1 MKLFREAAFGAASP
15 GQKQTERTANLMFK
29 DALKGIRVADFSWI
43 WAGPYAA
50 SLLAYMGAE
59 VIKIESRTR
68 IDQTRKGTIMDTDN
82 FDGLNYSPT
91 FNNANLNK
99 KGVSIDISKPEGAE
113 LAKKIV
119 AECDV
124 VVSNMRPGKMEKL
137 GLGYEDLKKVKPDL
151 IMIESSGFGATG
163 PYRSYAGFAP
173 IFASFGG
180 LAYLT
185 GYGDGEPNVMSG
197 VQDLRA
203 GTLSAFI
210 LLAALINRQRTGEG
224 QYIDVSSSECLS
236 TLIGP
241 ELMDFTMNSR
251 SPMRKGN
258 EDDYMAPHGCYQCK
272 GEDKWLSIAVASD
285 EEWKAL
291 CEVMGNP
298 EWCRDSRYEDCFG
311 RWKNRKE
318 IDEEISR
325 WTINYTHYELME
337 KLQAAGVAAMPSFDA
352 EEILSDPHTKAREL
366 FTTVHHPKIGEQVVM
381 GPAWKFS
388 ETPAKITKAGPLM
401 GESNDEIF
409 GSLLGMRQEEIE
421 ELKEK
426 KIMY

>member
-1 MKLFREAAFGAASP
+1 
-15 GQKQTERTANLMFK
+15 MFK

-50 SLLAYMGAE
+50 SLLGYMGAE
-59 VIKIESRTR
+59 VIKIESRAR

-99 KGVSIDISKPEGAE
+99 KGVSIDISKPEGAA
-113 LAKKIV
+113 LARRLV
-119 AECDV
+119 AECDI

-137 GLGYEDLKKVKPDL
+137 GLGYDDLKMVKEDI

-163 PYRSYAGFAP
+163 PYKGFAGFAP

-210 LLAALINRQRTGEG
+210 VLAALLHRQKTGEG
-224 QYIDVSSSECLS
+224 QYIDLSSSECLS

-241 ELMDFTMNSR
+241 ELMEFTMNGR
-251 SPMRKGN
+251 SPYRSGN
-258 EDDYMAPHGCYQCK
+258 EDARMAPHGCYRCK
-272 GEDKWLSIAVASD
+272 GDDKWISIAVGND
-285 EEWKAL
+285 REWKAL
-291 CEVMGNP
+291 CKVMGEP
-298 EWCRDSRYEDCFG
+298 EWCRKKEYADMPG

-318 IDEEISR
+318 LNSRLEE
-325 WTINYTHYELME
+325 WTAGHTHYELME
-337 KLQAAGVAAMPSFDA
+337 RLQEAGVAAMPSFDA
-352 EEILSDPHTKAREL
+352 EEILRDSHTKARGL
-366 FTTVHHPKIGEQVVM
+366 FTAVHHPKIGDQVVM
-381 GPAWKFS
+381 NPAWKFS
-388 ETPAKITKAGPLM
+388 ETPARITKAGPLM
-401 GESNDEIF
+401 GESNEEIF
-409 GSLLGMRQEEIE
+409 GSLLGLKQVETEL
-421 ELKEK
+421 LKEK
-426 KIMY
+426 KVIY

>member
-1 MKLFREAAFGAASP
+1 
-15 GQKQTERTANLMFK
+15 MFK

-50 SLLAYMGAE
+50 SLLGYMGAE
-59 VIKIESRTR
+59 VIKIESRAR

-99 KGVSIDISKPEGAE
+99 KGVSIDISKAEGAA
-113 LAKKIV
+113 LARRIV
-119 AECDV
+119 AECDI

-137 GLGYEDLKKVKPDL
+137 GLGYDDLKMVKEDI

-163 PYRSYAGFAP
+163 PYKGFAGFAP

-210 LLAALINRQRTGEG
+210 VLAALLHRQKTGEG
-224 QYIDVSSSECLS
+224 QYIDLSSSECLS

-241 ELMDFTMNSR
+241 ELMEFTMNGQ
-251 SPMRKGN
+251 SPYRNGN
-258 EDDYMAPHGCYQCK
+258 EDAIMAPHGCYRCK
-272 GEDKWLSIAVASD
+272 GDDKWISIAVGND
-285 EEWKAL
+285 REWKAL
-291 CEVMGNP
+291 CKVMGEP
-298 EWCRDSRYEDCFG
+298 EWCRKKEYADMSG
-311 RWKNRKE
+311 RWKNRRE
-318 IDEEISR
+318 LNSRMEE
-325 WTINYTHYELME
+325 WTVNYTHYELME
-337 KLQAAGVAAMPSFDA
+337 RLQEAKVAAMPSFDA
-352 EEILSDPHTKAREL
+352 EEILKDPHTRERNL
-366 FTTVHHPKIGEQVVM
+366 FTTVHHPKIGEQAVM
-381 GPAWKFS
+381 NPAWKFS
-388 ETPAKITKAGPLM
+388 ETPARITKAGPLM

-409 GSLLGMRQEEIE
+409 DSLLGLKQEEME
-421 ELKEK
+421 LLKEK
-426 KIMY
+426 KVIY

>member
-1 MKLFREAAFGAASP
+1 
-15 GQKQTERTANLMFK
+15 MFK

-59 VIKIESRTR
+59 VIKIESRSR

-99 KGVSIDISKPEGAE
+99 KGVSLDISTPEGAE
-113 LAKKIV
+113 LAKRIV
-119 AECDV
+119 AESDI

-151 IMIESSGFGATG
+151 IMIESSGFGCTG
-163 PYRSYAGFAP
+163 PYRGYAGFAP

-180 LAYLT
+180 LAYVT
-185 GYGDGEPNVMSG
+185 GYEDGEPNVMSG

-210 LLAALINRQRTGEG
+210 VLAALVNRQNTGEG
-224 QYIDVSSSECLS
+224 QYIDLSSSECLS

-241 ELMDFTMNSR
+241 ELMEYTMNKR
-251 SPMRKGN
+251 SPFRHGN
-258 EDDYMAPHGCYQCK
+258 DDAIMAPHGVYRCK
-272 GEDKWLSIAVASD
+272 GEDKWLSIAVATN
-285 EEWKAL
+285 EEWDAL
-291 CEVMGNP
+291 RAEMGNP
-298 EWCRDSRYEDCFG
+298 EWSNDPAYADTYG
-311 RWKNRKE
+311 RWQNRKTIDRE
-318 IDEEISR
+318 IEK
-325 WTINYTHYELME
+325 WTVNFTHYELME
-337 KLQAAGVAAMPSFDA
+337 RLQNAGVAAMPSFDA
-352 EEILSDPHTKAREL
+352 EEILTDPHTKARDL
-366 FTTVHHPKIGEQVVM
+366 FTEVDHPRVGKQVVM
-381 GPAWKFS
+381 NPAWKFS
-388 ETPAKITKAGPLM
+388 ETPARIYKAGPMM

-409 GSLLGMRQEEIE
+409 GGMLGMSEEEIAA
-421 ELKEK
+421 LKEK
-426 KIMY
+426 KVIY

>member
-1 MKLFREAAFGAASP
+1 
-15 GQKQTERTANLMFK
+15 MFK

-59 VIKIESRTR
+59 VIKIESRSR

-99 KGVSIDISKPEGAE
+99 KGVSLDISTPEGAE
-113 LAKKIV
+113 LAKRIV
-119 AECDV
+119 AESDI

-151 IMIESSGFGATG
+151 IMIESSGFGCTG
-163 PYRSYAGFAP
+163 PYRGYAGFAP

-180 LAYLT
+180 LAYVT
-185 GYGDGEPNVMSG
+185 GYEDGEPNVMSG

-210 LLAALINRQRTGEG
+210 VLAALINRQNTGEG
-224 QYIDVSSSECLS
+224 QYIDLSSSECLS

-241 ELMDFTMNSR
+241 ELMEYTMNKR
-251 SPMRKGN
+251 SPFRHGN
-258 EDDYMAPHGCYQCK
+258 DDAIMAPHNVYRCK
-272 GEDKWLSIAVASD
+272 GDDKWISIAVATN
-285 EEWKAL
+285 EEWRAL

-298 EWCRDSRYEDCFG
+298 EWSQNETLADTFG
-311 RWKNRKE
+311 RWQNRKDIDRE
-318 IDEEISR
+318 IGK
-325 WTINYTHYELME
+325 WTVNYTHYELME
-337 KLQAAGVAAMPSFDA
+337 RLQDAGVAAMPSFDA
-352 EEILSDPHTKAREL
+352 EEILTDPHTKARNL
-366 FTTVHHPKIGEQVVM
+366 FTEVDHPKIGKQVVM
-381 GPAWKFS
+381 NPAWKFS
-388 ETPAKITKAGPLM
+388 ETPARLYKAGPLM

-409 GSLLGMRQEEIE
+409 GGLLGMSTEEIE
-421 ELKEK
+421 ALKEK
-426 KIMY
+426 KVIY

>member
-1 MKLFREAAFGAASP
+1 MC
-15 GQKQTERTANLMFK
+15 K

-50 SLLAYMGAE
+50 SLLGYMGAE
-59 VIKIESRTR
+59 VIKIESRVR

-99 KGVSIDISKPEGAE
+99 KGVSLDISRPEGAA
-113 LAKKIV
+113 LAKEIV
-119 AECDV
+119 ARCDI

-137 GLGYEDLKKVKPDL
+137 GLGYEDLKKVKEDI

-210 LLAALINRQRTGEG
+210 VLAALLHRQKTGEG
-224 QYIDVSSSECLS
+224 QYIDLSSSECLS

-241 ELMDFTMNSR
+241 ELMDFTMNGR
-251 SPMRKGN
+251 SPFRNGN
-258 EDDYMAPHGCYQCK
+258 EDAIMAPHGVYRCK
-272 GEDKWLSIAVASD
+272 GEDKWVSIVVAD
-285 EEWKAL
+285 NKEWKSL

-298 EWCRDSRYEDCFG
+298 DWCRKDEYGDGFG
-311 RWKNRKE
+311 RWKSRKT
-318 IDEEISR
+318 IDEKLSE
-325 WTINYTHYELME
+325 WTRNFTHYELME
-337 KLQAAGVAAMPSFDA
+337 KLQRAGVAAMPSFDA
-352 EEILSDPHTKAREL
+352 EEILNDPHTKARKL
-366 FTTVHHPKIGEQVVM
+366 FTTVRHPKIGGQTVM
-381 GPAWKFS
+381 NPAWKFS
-388 ETPAKITKAGPLM
+388 KTPARLAKAGPLM
-401 GESNDEIF
+401 GENNDEIF
-409 GSLLGMRQEEIE
+409 GSLLGMETGEIE
-421 ELKEK
+421 RLKAEK
-426 KIMY
+426 VIY

>member
-1 MKLFREAAFGAASP
+1 
-15 GQKQTERTANLMFK
+15 MFK

-50 SLLAYMGAE
+50 SLLGYMGAE
-59 VIKIESRTR
+59 VIKIESRAR

-99 KGVSIDISKPEGAE
+99 KGVSIDISKPEGAA
-113 LAKKIV
+113 LARRLV
-119 AECDV
+119 AECDI

-137 GLGYEDLKKVKPDL
+137 GLGYDDLKMVKEDI

-163 PYRSYAGFAP
+163 PYKGFAGFAP

-180 LAYLT
+180 LAYVT

-210 LLAALINRQRTGEG
+210 VLAALLHRQKTGEG
-224 QYIDVSSSECLS
+224 QYIDLSSSECLS

-241 ELMDFTMNSR
+241 ELMEFTMNGR
-251 SPMRKGN
+251 SPYRSGN
-258 EDDYMAPHGCYQCK
+258 EDAIMAPHGCYRCK
-272 GEDKWLSIAVASD
+272 GDDKWISIAVGND
-285 EEWKAL
+285 REWKAL
-291 CEVMGNP
+291 CKVMGEP
-298 EWCRDSRYEDCFG
+298 EWCRKKEYADMPG

-318 IDEEISR
+318 LNSRLEE
-325 WTINYTHYELME
+325 WTAGHTHYELME
-337 KLQAAGVAAMPSFDA
+337 RLQEAGVAAMPSFDA
-352 EEILSDPHTKAREL
+352 EEILRDSHTKARGL
-366 FTTVHHPKIGEQVVM
+366 FTAVHHPKIGDQVVM
-381 GPAWKFS
+381 NPAWKFS
-388 ETPAKITKAGPLM
+388 ETPARITKAGPLM
-401 GESNDEIF
+401 GESNEEIF
-409 GSLLGMRQEEIE
+409 GSLLGLKQVETEL
-421 ELKEK
+421 LKEK
-426 KIMY
+426 KVIY

>member
-1 MKLFREAAFGAASP
+1 
-15 GQKQTERTANLMFK
+15 MFK

-50 SLLAYMGAE
+50 SLLGYMGAE
-59 VIKIESRTR
+59 VIKIESRAR

-99 KGVSIDISKPEGAE
+99 KGVSIDISKPEGAA
-113 LAKKIV
+113 LARRLV
-119 AECDV
+119 AECDI

-137 GLGYEDLKKVKPDL
+137 GLGYDDLKMVKEDI

-163 PYRSYAGFAP
+163 PYKGFAGFAP

-180 LAYLT
+180 LAYVT

-210 LLAALINRQRTGEG
+210 VLAALLHRQKTGEG
-224 QYIDVSSSECLS
+224 QYIDLSSSECLS

-241 ELMDFTMNSR
+241 ELMEFTMNGR
-251 SPMRKGN
+251 SPYRSGN
-258 EDDYMAPHGCYQCK
+258 EDAIMAPHGCYRCK
-272 GEDKWLSIAVASD
+272 GDDKWISIAVGND
-285 EEWKAL
+285 REWKAL
-291 CEVMGNP
+291 CKVMGEP
-298 EWCRDSRYEDCFG
+298 EWCRKKEYADMPG

-318 IDEEISR
+318 LNSRLEE
-325 WTINYTHYELME
+325 WTAGHTHYELME
-337 KLQAAGVAAMPSFDA
+337 RLQEAGVAAMPSFDA
-352 EEILSDPHTKAREL
+352 EEILRDSHTKARGL
-366 FTTVHHPKIGEQVVM
+366 FTSVHHPKIGDQVVM
-381 GPAWKFS
+381 NPAWKFS
-388 ETPAKITKAGPLM
+388 ETPARITKAGPLM
-401 GESNDEIF
+401 GESNEEIF
-409 GSLLGMRQEEIE
+409 GSLLGLKQVETEL
-421 ELKEK
+421 LKEK
-426 KIMY
+426 KVIY

>member
-1 MKLFREAAFGAASP
+1 
-15 GQKQTERTANLMFK
+15 MFK

-50 SLLAYMGAE
+50 SLLGYMGAE
-59 VIKIESRTR
+59 VIKIESRAR

-99 KGVSIDISKPEGAE
+99 KGVSIDISKPEGAA
-113 LAKKIV
+113 LARRLV
-119 AECDV
+119 AECDI

-137 GLGYEDLKKVKPDL
+137 GLGYDDLKMVKEDI

-163 PYRSYAGFAP
+163 PYKGFAGFAP

-180 LAYLT
+180 LAYVT

-210 LLAALINRQRTGEG
+210 VLAALLHRQKTGEG
-224 QYIDVSSSECLS
+224 QYIDLSSSECLS

-241 ELMDFTMNSR
+241 ELMEFTMNGR
-251 SPMRKGN
+251 SPYRSGN
-258 EDDYMAPHGCYQCK
+258 EDAIMAPHGCYRCK
-272 GEDKWLSIAVASD
+272 GDDKWISIAVGND
-285 EEWKAL
+285 REWKAL
-291 CEVMGNP
+291 CKVMGEP
-298 EWCRDSRYEDCFG
+298 EWCRKKEYADMPG

-318 IDEEISR
+318 LNSRLEE
-325 WTINYTHYELME
+325 WTAGHTHYELME
-337 KLQAAGVAAMPSFDA
+337 RLQEAGVAAMPSFDA
-352 EEILSDPHTKAREL
+352 EEILRDSHTKARGL
-366 FTTVHHPKIGEQVVM
+366 FTAVHHQKIGDQVVM
-381 GPAWKFS
+381 NPAWKFS
-388 ETPAKITKAGPLM
+388 ETPARITKAGPLM
-401 GESNDEIF
+401 GESNEEIF
-409 GSLLGMRQEEIE
+409 GSLLGLKQVETEL
-421 ELKEK
+421 LKEK
-426 KIMY
+426 KVIY